1 MAKQLRCVQL
11 LSLKQMTLRK
21 VAVIL
26 WSDPDT
32 LAAISKFQ
40 LLGLSSNTEKEW
52 RETIESKIKD
62 KMSKFELP
70 ESLKEQMIDIVEPMG
85 IEIRKWKARH
95 QEYFDELYEENHLPD
110 SAKLCFTTAGMIDYV
125 TTAKE
130 LLSCDALLLVQRYRI
145 ACLYC
150 LEDYIPLLWK
160 NLVGYW
166 KEDFS
171 NDKGLSPSLPSC
183 WSYLLKGELYKLEYL
198 LRQPGRNLTTFNQ
211 YAFEHSVETGNKAA
225 AEYFFPKLTHEEKEA
240 SLMKS
245 THALLEDPYE
255 DNFLTKR
262 LPDLLCYLLSVMTPE
277 QQMEI
282 TEAHPADVLLCFLDF
297 PLQDLFSENASLIWT
312 FLPPSSY
319 FYLLQK
325 MVIRFSYP
333 GHYVP
338 RLFQEFFIQ
347 SPPDLKKCFVCQ
359 DFEIAFSSRFLAILV
374 DSEDSESIKVM
385 FRNLETA
392 DRVKLV
398 FERHALDIL
407 SDLILKDRWD
417 RVEVCLREAALSKED
432 SERFK
437 KAIIGVVR
445 NRNTKEVEW
454 KIPSWKKFLKFFKES

>member
-1 MAKQLRCVQL
+1 MAKQLRCIQL
-11 LSLKQMTLRK
+11 LSLKQMALRK

-40 LLGLSSNTEKEW
+40 LSGLSCNTEKEW

-70 ESLKEQMIDIVEPMG
+70 DSLKEQMIDIVEPMG

-95 QEYFDELYEENHLPD
+95 QEYFDELYEENRLPD

-130 LLSCDALLLVQRYRI
+130 LLRCDALHLVQRYRI

-150 LEDYIPLLWK
+150 LKDYIPLLWEK
-160 NLVGYW
+160 LDGHW
-166 KEDFS
+166 KDRFNNNQEA
-171 NDKGLSPSLPSC
+171 SPSLPSC
-183 WSYLLKGELYKLEYL
+183 WSYLLKGEGYKLFFLIEMQL
-198 LRQPGRNLTTFNQ
+198 RNLKTSNQ

-225 AEYFFPKLTHEEKEA
+225 AEYFFPKLTHDVREV

-245 THALLEDPYE
+245 THALLEDPHE

-262 LPDLLCYLLSVMTPE
+262 IPDLLCYLLSVMTPE

-282 TEAHPADVLLCFLDF
+282 TEALPADVLLCFLDF

-338 RLFQEFFIQ
+338 RLFQEFFIH
-347 SPPDLKKCFVCQ
+347 SPPDLKKFFVCQ
-359 DFEIAFSSRFLAILV
+359 DFEIAFSSRFLLVLV

-398 FERHALDIL
+398 FERRALDIL

-417 RVEVCLREAALSKED
+417 RVEVCLREASA
-432 SERFK
+432 
-437 KAIIGVVR
+437 ATV
-445 NRNTKEVEW
+445 
-454 KIPSWKKFLKFFKES
+454 